1 MKAHARR
8 GYTVV
13 EVAISMTLFA
23 IGAVAVIAMERTS
36 VQGDSDARQ
45 QDVATGIAN
54 EWVARLQRD
63 ELSWRAPSATST
75 NSQVARSATSYLNDS
90 YATSLCG
97 PVGVDASSSYT
108 PTFNTAALGLSFSPS
123 TIEGRGYAFDVF
135 GHDLYDPTNATYC
148 VALSEC
154 FEDAIDGNL
163 IQATVLVFWARK
175 ISSNPSSGWCSSSTT
190 FTGPAFDPQMYRSVT
205 STVLLQAGGGQK

>member
-1 MKAHARR
+1 MKARAR

-63 ELSWRAPSATST
+63 ELSWKVTSASNT
-75 NSQVARSATSYLNDS
+75 QVARAATNYLSDS
-90 YATSLCG
+90 YATSVCG
-97 PVGVDASSSYT
+97 PIGVDAAGAYT
-108 PTFNTAALGLSFSPS
+108 PTFNTPAIGLTFSPT
-123 TIEGRGYAFDVF
+123 TIEGRGYAYDIF
-135 GHDLYDPTNATYC
+135 GHDLYDATNATYC
-148 VALSEC
+148 VAVSEC

-190 FTGPAFDPQMYRSVT
+190 FTGPTFDPQMYRSVS